1 MAYPLV
7 IAAIFKNENAY
18 LREWLEFHRLVGVDH
33 FYLYD
38 NDCGDEARA
47 LLAPYERAGIVTRH
61 DWVHLDGTR
70 HDRPTRFGGRDK
82 NHLAFGHA
90 ARHHRHECEWMLKID
105 IDEFLVP
112 LDGASVL
119 PELARHD
126 RRRVR
131 GIQVPRINF
140 GHSGH
145 DAKPSGLVIENYLRR
160 EARISDHKDIA
171 NTRFLSNNDWMN
183 SAHRWGYRWWY
194 GGRLV
199 RPAAITGLRIHH
211 YYTKS
216 WEESQRRQNMMRTR
230 PGTRADFETQNA
242 HLNEVGDDTMLR
254 FVDGLRDRMRAPDP
268 ATTEGGGAS

>member
-1 MAYPLV
+1 MAHPLV

-18 LREWLEFHRLVGVDH
+18 LKEWLEYHRLVGVDH
-33 FYLYD
+33 FHLYD

-47 LLAPYERAGIVTRH
+47 LLAPYEQAGVVTRH
-61 DWVHLDGTR
+61 DWIHLDGTR

-112 LDGASVL
+112 LDGDSVL
-119 PELARHD
+119 PLLARYD
-126 RRRVR
+126 RRRVK
-131 GIQVPRINF
+131 GVQVPRINF

-145 DAKPSGLVIENYLRR
+145 ETKPPGLVIESYLQR
-160 EARISDHKDIA
+160 EAAISDHKDIA
-171 NTRFLSNNDWMN
+171 NTRFLSNNDFMN
-183 SAHRWGYRWWY
+183 SAHRWGYRWWL

-199 RPAAITGLRIHH
+199 RPSAVTGLRIHH

-230 PGTRADFETQNA
+230 PGTRADFEKQNA
-242 HLNEVGDDTMLR
+242 HLNEVRDEAMLR
-254 FVDGLRDRMRAPDP
+254 FSGRLRDRMHARESRARG
-268 ATTEGGGAS
+268 EASS